1 MNRYPRPLALTM
13 IIAASFV
20 LIGSFVV
27 IAGDPSQFGPWLTA
41 VAMLL
46 LVVMF
51 APSLRRDR
59 ND

>member
-1 MNRYPRPLALTM
+1 MNRYPRPFALTM
-13 IIAASFV
+13 VVAASLLF
-20 LIGSFVV
+20 IGSVVV

-41 VAMLL
+41 GAMLL
-46 LVVMF
+46 IVVIF

>member
-1 MNRYPRPLALTM
+1 MV
-13 IIAASFV
+13 IAASLL
-20 LIGSFVV
+20 LIGSVVV

-41 VAMLL
+41 GAMLL
-46 LVVMF
+46 LVVIF